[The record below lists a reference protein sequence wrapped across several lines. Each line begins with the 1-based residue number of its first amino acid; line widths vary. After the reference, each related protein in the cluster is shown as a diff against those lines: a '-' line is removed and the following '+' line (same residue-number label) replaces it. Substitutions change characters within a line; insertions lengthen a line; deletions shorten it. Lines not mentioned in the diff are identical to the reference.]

1 MKLKLE
7 FKTWLERVTPS
18 TLETEIVDSKSIE
31 SIYKKA
37 KNAVELVRRYDAA
50 QGEHGW
56 IKTILGIRGTK
67 PFGYLRNIS
76 MIAPLSGNNYGLFNS
91 SETERFIDANIV
103 KDNKQGPP
111 QSSQPVTFKPV
122 TELSPDEIQKRDFLK
137 QMALDVITQK
147 FPNIDLSGIHSS
159 AAIHVNVQNIVGDI
173 KKQFGKVTDPAKL
186 LEIDKA
192 IIKQIASTI
201 VHESTHELEYKKK
214 AKSTEV
220 LPEQAQQRFE
230 AWVDN
235 NPAILDSVSK
245 AAL

>member
-1 MKLKLE
+1 MKSRLE
-7 FKTWLERVTPS
+7 FRNWFEAIAPA
-18 TLETEIVDSKSIE
+18 TLETEIVDSKPIE

-50 QGEHGW
+50 QSEHNW
-56 IKTILGIRGTK
+56 IKTTLGIKGTK

-76 MIAPLSGNNYGLFNS
+76 MVAPLSGNNYGLFNS

-111 QSSQPVTFKPV
+111 QSSQPVTFKPL

-147 FPNIDLSGIHSS
+147 FPNIDLTGIHTS
-159 AAIHVNVQNIVGDI
+159 ATIHVNVQSIVRDVT
-173 KKQFGKVTDPAKL
+173 KQFGKVTDPAKL

-214 AKSTEV
+214 AKSTEA

-230 AWVDN
+230 TWVDN

-245 AAL
+245 AAM